1 MCCDGCLCFSPT
13 ERTRGF
19 LQGLQDPSPP
29 VQASPGGGHRF
40 LHNHRGWDSVARVRF
55 IAHHMIAEALI
66 VRLQVR
72 QGYAYTELDTW
83 EAQGAGALLDILC
96 QRLAYP
102 MPTEGAQHR
111 QTPQIHVLV
120 FLMVEDT
127 ANGLVIDQGQR
138 GPARVQG

>member
-40 LHNHRGWDSVARVRF
+40 LHDHRGWDSVARVRF
-55 IAHHMIAEALI
+55 IAQHMIAEALI

-83 EAQGAGALLDILC
+83 EAQGARAARHTLSAPGLSHADGRGAAQTDAPDTCARLPDGRRYS
-96 QRLAYP
+96 QRPRY
-102 MPTEGAQHR
+102 
-111 QTPQIHVLV
+111 
-120 FLMVEDT
+120 
-127 ANGLVIDQGQR
+127 
-138 GPARVQG
+138 